1 MMLHNQ
7 AHQQVSD
14 PKCII
19 RFKNI
24 RQWAAYHICPALCKR
39 RIQPL
44 KVLVDTVELL
54 GKHSSSVQEGPMLAP
69 SSVQA
74 EVFWGVQV
82 LYDTAMASAVFYLV
96 VCQVGGNMKQDQKR
110 LNKLVNKACFLDS
123 TEVICET
130 RMLPELITFTDN
142 TTYHLYETVEA
153 AHYNTLYK
161 INT

>member
-7 AHQQVSD
+7 AHQQVSN

-24 RQWAAYHICPALCKR
+24 HQWAAYHICPALCKR

-110 LNKLVNKACFLDS
+110 LNKLVNKDGSVSS
-123 TEVICET
+123 TPQRLFVRQGCY
-130 RMLPELITFTDN
+130 PS
-142 TTYHLYETVEA
+142 
-153 AHYNTLYK
+153 
-161 INT
+161 